1 MLVSPGR
8 NVRHSDM
15 QLLESVKMCQQQ
27 HHWAIQV
34 RGTESF
40 TSTLILLESLL
51 ITRHINELAF
61 LWGESQIR
69 LQNRKEN

>member
-34 RGTESF
+34 RGTESL
-40 TSTLILLESLL
+40 T
-51 ITRHINELAF
+51 
-61 LWGESQIR
+61 
-69 LQNRKEN
+69 